1 MKFIK
6 MPIGI
11 PLLELSAGYQR
22 PQIGQLAQSFLIHL
36 VAENS
41 CQFEIM
47 FFSYIKK
54 MELKKFVV
62 ESSHHVN

>member
-6 MPIGI
+6 MSIGI

-22 PQIGQLAQSFLIHL
+22 PQVGQLAQSFLIYL

-41 CQFEIM
+41 SQLEIM
-47 FFSYIKK
+47 SFSYIKK
-54 MELKKFVV
+54 
-62 ESSHHVN
+62 